1 MAAEREP
8 GDDII
13 VQLRVGR
20 RNLSALTSEHGVP
33 VEGVALRLQDDG
45 VYELESTADLFSAA
59 FTRSVLGV
67 EQLAYELPE
76 LNEPTSPTA
85 DDCDVFCE
93 ECGAKVTY
101 RFGAWH
107 CPTHRDLAR
116 VKFVPRTRVII
127 PDPVVYTT
135 WECPACN
142 ADAIFAKGS
151 EGEGGPTCRDHSQPV
166 LMRPHSFYP
175 HLLVSKGD
183 TDA

>member
-1 MAAEREP
+1 MAAERDS

-13 VQLRVGR
+13 VQLRVR
-20 RNLSALTSEHGVP
+20 RSNLGALTSEHGVP

-76 LNEPTSPTA
+76 PGEPASPTA

-101 RFGAWH
+101 RLGAWH
-107 CPTHRDLAR
+107 CPTHRDLVR
-116 VKFVPRTRVII
+116 VKFVPRARVTVS
-127 PDPVVYTT
+127 DPVVYTT
-135 WECPACN
+135 WECPVCN
-142 ADAIFAKGS
+142 ADAIFAQGS
-151 EGEGGPTCRDHSQPV
+151 EGATEPFCGNHDRLVQ
-166 LMRPHSFYP
+166 MRPHSFYP
-175 HLLVSKGD
+175 HLLVSKGT